1 MFWASKRWPVKY
13 SPHNYVEKLTSNIVW
28 PSGSSPT
35 FDQMGA
41 TDGEQSLLH
50 VGNIQVLDLFRKP
63 NSWQLF
69 PKAQSLDQFWKLKI
83 LDVDGIEVAI
93 PWIADLVNTS
103 YVVISRETERFVNEI
118 HDQKEKRTVHFDMLM
133 DICHLKNAELEPKNQ
148 TYKGW
153 VVLRSDIVKKTI
165 PVLMQYLPNKVR
177 LRLKWRPQSV
187 LDVIARLP
195 GCDGQAADAMSA
207 HAQVKLEDAP
217 RMLETPR
224 SECPEVRICLPRR
237 EWPKSWSNI
246 EDLVVLL
253 ERYLYGHPLAGLLW
267 ERQFEGVLF
276 GLGWGKSTELGMS
289 VCASKNK
296 DSCRY
301 SWMTSKWL
309 DDSRMWLP
317 CGRNWWNLS
326 ILENRRHF
334 LTMYI
339 WDALNVNVGRTKI
352 IVEYR
357 EMFESRFSAGA
368 TEKITRMGE
377 ISRKNGCVV

>member
-1 MFWASKRWPVKY
+1 
-13 SPHNYVEKLTSNIVW
+13 
-28 PSGSSPT
+28 
-35 FDQMGA
+35 
-41 TDGEQSLLH
+41 
-50 VGNIQVLDLFRKP
+50 
-63 NSWQLF
+63 
-69 PKAQSLDQFWKLKI
+69 
-83 LDVDGIEVAI
+83 
-93 PWIADLVNTS
+93 
-103 YVVISRETERFVNEI
+103 
-118 HDQKEKRTVHFDMLM
+118 
-133 DICHLKNAELEPKNQ
+133 
-148 TYKGW
+148 
-153 VVLRSDIVKKTI
+153 
-165 PVLMQYLPNKVR
+165 MQYLLNKVR
-177 LRLKWRPQSV
+177 LCLKWRPQSV

-195 GCDGQAADAMSA
+195 GCDGQAADAISA

-217 RMLETPR
+217 RMLKIPR
-224 SECPEVRICLPRR
+224 SDCPEVRMCLPRHK
-237 EWPKSWSNI
+237 WPKSWSNI

-276 GLGWGKSTELGMS
+276 GLGWRKSTELGMS

-339 WDALNVNVGRTKI
+339 WDALNVNVSRTKI

-368 TEKITRMGE
+368 TEKNYQDGRNLTQKRLRGLTTWKDMLESAWKDTVSWRTKRSSSCTNRVQNPENSQECQKYVNTVFKFWETSAGLCVCASAQAQGDLCE
-377 ISRKNGCVV
+377 GSRTNQLARKKLGCHDMQISDNQDLEKVFTNIRQKLNRSENEKILDQKVNVLIWW